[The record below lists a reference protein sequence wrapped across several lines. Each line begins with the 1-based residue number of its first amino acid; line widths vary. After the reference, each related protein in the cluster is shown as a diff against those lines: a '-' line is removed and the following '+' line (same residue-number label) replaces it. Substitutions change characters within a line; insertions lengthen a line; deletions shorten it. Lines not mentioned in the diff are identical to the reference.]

1 MELVKQD
8 HKTTGRAT
16 ETERGNTNMN
26 GVQSSSAQFAVIAM
40 LLVAMIILATISEAS
55 ALIVTHRTIV
65 RGKALIDAAQMC
77 RSTCL
82 AWNRRFFLRCA
93 TEAQEAQNK
102 RRGPPP
108 KTYPNDGKKK
118 CAGCPGAG
126 GKGCKGK
133 CVWEE

>member
-1 MELVKQD
+1 
-8 HKTTGRAT
+8 
-16 ETERGNTNMN
+16 MN
-26 GVQSSSAQFAVIAM
+26 GVQSSSAQFAVIVM

-82 AWNRRFFLRCA
+82 GWNRRFFLRCA
-93 TEAQEAQNK
+93 TDSQIT

-126 GKGCKGK
+126 EKGCKGK
-133 CVWEE
+133 CVWEK